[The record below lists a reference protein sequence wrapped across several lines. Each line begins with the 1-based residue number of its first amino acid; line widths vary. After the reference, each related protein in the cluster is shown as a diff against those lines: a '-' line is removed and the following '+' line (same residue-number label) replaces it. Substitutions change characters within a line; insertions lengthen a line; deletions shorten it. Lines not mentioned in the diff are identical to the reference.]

1 MSEQSGG
8 ETAGP
13 IRALSAV
20 TLLTGDMAASVGFY
34 RALGFEMVY
43 GGPEAPFTSL
53 RAGAGYLNLQLEPG
67 FTRAQAWGRAI
78 FHVDDVDVVHAR
90 ALAAGLVPEAAPA
103 DAPWGER
110 YFHMRDPQGHEV
122 SFARPL
128 PAS

>member
-78 FHVDDVDVVHAR
+78 FHVSDVDATYER
-90 ALAAGLVPEAAPA
+90 AVAHGFPPSVQYAFPSAMMISWLAP
-103 DAPWGER
+103 R
-110 YFHMRDPQGHEV
+110 NF
-122 SFARPL
+122 SFTFPKATL
-128 PAS
+128 